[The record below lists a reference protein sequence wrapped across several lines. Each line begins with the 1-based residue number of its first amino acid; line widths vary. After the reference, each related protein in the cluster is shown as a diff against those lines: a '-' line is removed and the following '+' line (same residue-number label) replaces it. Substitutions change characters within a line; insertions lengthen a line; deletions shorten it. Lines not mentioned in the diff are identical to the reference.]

1 MRQTNVPLL
10 ILRTVRARGMG
21 KPNKFI
27 RFAKYR
33 TGREPLCE
41 MHRCRQNGC
50 AGRYSET
57 SPKVYK
63 ISREFEFED
72 VGISLF

>member
-1 MRQTNVPLL
+1 MRQMNVPLL
-10 ILRTVRARGMG
+10 ILHTVRVRGMV
-21 KPNKFI
+21 KPNRFI

-33 TGREPLCE
+33 TGREPPCE
-41 MHRCRQNGC
+41 MHRCGQNGC

-57 SPKVYK
+57 RPKVSK

-72 VGISLF
+72 VPISLF